1 MPGSQMRVRQKVL
14 ARKTRSSGVRDLN
27 PREMPVGYSRPAGS
41 PPDQLPRLNCKVKV
55 LPAFTQ
61 AMGSIQMIIRDPK
74 SGALWG
80 AGDPRADGVVF
91 GY

>member
-1 MPGSQMRVRQKVL
+1 MRVRQKVL
-14 ARKTRSSGVRDLN
+14 ARKTRSSGVRDFE
-27 PREMPVGYSRPAGS
+27 PARDAGRGYSHPAGS

-61 AMGSIQMIIRDPK
+61 VMGSIQVIILDPK

-80 AGDPRADGVVF
+80 AGDSSADGVAF

>member
-1 MPGSQMRVRQKVL
+1 VLLPGSQMRVRQKVL
-14 ARKTRSSGVRDLN
+14 
-27 PREMPVGYSRPAGS
+27 
-41 PPDQLPRLNCKVKV
+41 LNCKVKV

-61 AMGSIQMIIRDPK
+61 VMGSIQVIILDPK

-80 AGDPRADGVVF
+80 AGDSSADGVAF

>member
-1 MPGSQMRVRQKVL
+1 MRVRQKVL
-14 ARKTRSSGVRDLN
+14 
-27 PREMPVGYSRPAGS
+27 
-41 PPDQLPRLNCKVKV
+41 LNCKVKV

-61 AMGSIQMIIRDPK
+61 VMGSIQVIILDPK

-80 AGDPRADGVVF
+80 AGDSSADGVAF

>member
-1 MPGSQMRVRQKVL
+1 MRVRQKVL
-14 ARKTRSSGVRDLN
+14 ARKARSSGLRGLEPERDAGLTD
-27 PREMPVGYSRPAGS
+27 RGYSHPAGA

-61 AMGSIQMIIRDPK
+61 VIRSIQVIILDPK

>member
-1 MPGSQMRVRQKVL
+1 MGFEP
-14 ARKTRSSGVRDLN
+14 ARDAGLTDRII
-27 PREMPVGYSRPAGS
+27 PTPPAS
-41 PPDQLPRLNCKVKV
+41 PPDELPRLNCKAKV

-61 AMGSIQMIIRDPK
+61 VMSSIQVIVLDPK

-80 AGDPRADGVVF
+80 AGDPRADGVAF